1 MPAQPVGS
9 SIGGQGK
16 AVPVEE
22 TMLQLCLPIA
32 TAENPKGATRRR
44 TRDRLGAVR
53 AGVPKAIVKAERATS
68 ATMDGHRRPRPAAT
82 CSGAGMI
89 RGRKPAGGGGHNPP
103 SRRAVYDQR
112 TYGSVGAGAGNRPGY
127 PRVDPCARARP
138 LAVLSG
144 GRGRGGEQLC
154 RALPAECL
162 AWPVVD
168 LRSDPPDVLD
178 RVDAQV
184 GALREVVAQQPVH
197 VLVAA
202 SLPRRMRI
210 AEEHACAGLDGD
222 LSVLG

>member
-89 RGRKPAGGGGHNPP
+89 RGRKPAGGGGHNPS
-103 SRRAVYDQR
+103 SRGAVYDQR
-112 TYGSVGAGAGNRPGY
+112 TYGSVGAGAGNCPGY
-127 PRVDPCARARP
+127 PTPVKRPARL
-138 LAVLSG
+138 LAEVAD
-144 GRGRGGEQLC
+144 RDRDQT
-154 RALPAECL
+154 RA
-162 AWPVVD
+162 
-168 LRSDPPDVLD
+168 
-178 RVDAQV
+178 
-184 GALREVVAQQPVH
+184 H
-197 VLVAA
+197 AA
-202 SLPRRMRI
+202 SLPDRGGSSSAWLPVAPQTHLTEHSGAENALRDAMPEGRGSSKRRG
-210 AEEHACAGLDGD
+210 AA
-222 LSVLG
+222 